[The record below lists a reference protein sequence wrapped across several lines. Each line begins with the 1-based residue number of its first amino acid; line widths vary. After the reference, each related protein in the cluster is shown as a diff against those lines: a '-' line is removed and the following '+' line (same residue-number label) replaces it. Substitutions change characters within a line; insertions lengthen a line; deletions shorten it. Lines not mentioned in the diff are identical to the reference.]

1 MNAPIT
7 FVGGKGGVGKTTLAA
22 ACALSLADQGKKTLV
37 LSTDP
42 AHSLGD
48 ALEVRLGDTPVPVTE
63 GLWAV
68 EPDAEAA
75 VGRRI
80 TQVKEDAR
88 DAVPREV
95 MPAVERH
102 LEQAG
107 SSPGMTESALV
118 DLLVDRMEE
127 VGDTWEALVVDS
139 APTGHLLRLLNLPT
153 LLTPW
158 VLGLTR
164 QREKARRAEAFADV
178 ISDTGPEQDEDP
190 LLRRLHARRAR
201 LERAAS
207 LLRERSRVMLVTLAR
222 RMVLAE
228 TERAATQ
235 LTEAGFTL
243 GPVVVNQLPPQA
255 VVGPDTV
262 EVLATIRKRFSASG
276 VVELPLRESE
286 PTGPEQLRA
295 LIALLASGRAERT
308 RYDW

>member
-22 ACALSLADQGKKTLV
+22 ARALALADEGRRTLV

-48 ALEVRLGDTPVPVTE
+48 ALEARLGDTPVRVAE

-68 EPDAEAA
+68 EPDAETA
-75 VGRRI
+75 VRRRI
-80 TQVKEDAR
+80 AQVAEDAR
-88 DAVPREV
+88 EAVPREV

-102 LEQAG
+102 LGQAG
-107 SSPGMTESALV
+107 SSPGMAESALA

-127 VGDTWEALVVDS
+127 VGRTWDALVVDS

-164 QREKARRAEAFADV
+164 QREVARRAEAFADV
-178 ISDTGPEQDEDP
+178 IGDGGPEQDEDP
-190 LLRRLHARRAR
+190 LLRRLHARRER
-201 LERAAS
+201 LEGAAS

-228 TERAATQ
+228 TERAATR

-243 GPVVVNQLPPQA
+243 TPVVVNQIPPEG
-255 VVGPDTV
+255 VIGPDTAAT
-262 EVLATIRKRFSASG
+262 LAATRERFAGPG

-286 PTGPEQLRA
+286 PTGPKQLRELA
-295 LIALLASGRAERT
+295 ALLTSR
-308 RYDW
+308 

>member
-1 MNAPIT
+1 
-7 FVGGKGGVGKTTLAA
+7 
-22 ACALSLADQGKKTLV
+22 
-37 LSTDP
+37 
-42 AHSLGD
+42 
-48 ALEVRLGDTPVPVTE
+48 TPVPVAE

-75 VGRRI
+75 VGCRI
-80 TQVKEDAR
+80 AQVKEDAR

-102 LEQAG
+102 LEQAGSSPALTESALVNLLVDRMEEVGDTSEALDVEQAG

-178 ISDTGPEQDEDP
+178 ISDTGPEQ
-190 LLRRLHARRAR
+190 
-201 LERAAS
+201 
-207 LLRERSRVMLVTLAR
+207 
-222 RMVLAE
+222 
-228 TERAATQ
+228 
-235 LTEAGFTL
+235 
-243 GPVVVNQLPPQA
+243 
-255 VVGPDTV
+255 
-262 EVLATIRKRFSASG
+262 
-276 VVELPLRESE
+276 
-286 PTGPEQLRA
+286 
-295 LIALLASGRAERT
+295 
-308 RYDW
+308 